1 VIIHELSRDSLLVS
15 CREFTVAT
23 MLPTGYSRVSEVLA
37 RVINSCVI
45 CNEIDNFQ
53 STITLLLSVR
63 IVKFKNSVV
72 GDRPNFFA
80 ESKLL
85 GEMKSILRYGP
96 LFKGL
101 TSNMINFMKE

>member
-1 VIIHELSRDSLLVS
+1 M
-15 CREFTVAT
+15 AT
-23 MLPTGYSRVSEVLA
+23 YSRVSELLA

-45 CNEIDNFQ
+45 CNETDNFQ

-72 GDRPNFFA
+72 KNRPKFVA
-80 ESKLL
+80 VSKLL
-85 GEMKSILRYGP
+85 GEMESILRYGP
-96 LFKGL
+96 IFKGL